1 MPELV
6 FIIVILVLLIIFKDP
21 IIAHFSKPAPAPE
34 AIPEAPLP
42 KSEYMESVDEPDMMT
57 ALGYVGSQP
66 WDETIKLTELDPST
80 FVHHNEFTKDTR
92 RFSSGANFTS
102 VADDNTSDFFTN
114 FQGLR
119 RPQHVPISPFARQQP
134 DVDQTVL
141 MRNKSLRWTSG
152 PNFDV

>member
-1 MPELV
+1 MPGLIA
-6 FIIVILVLLIIFKDP
+6 IIVVLVLLVIFKDH
-21 IIAHFSKPAPAPE
+21 IIKYFSKPSEPSSTTP
-34 AIPEAPLP
+34 IPETPT
-42 KSEYMESVDEPDMMT
+42 EYMAANDEPDMMT